1 MVIPRQWREGW
12 MWGRFEGPAW
22 GRIKE
27 KAMLTRS
34 KVYFDWAQSR
44 QDHFGHDETLDN
56 GAQLDIRARVAA
68 HGDTQLFVGAYGAD
82 GRMLME
88 EYHPVMDNMTAQQ
101 AISWGTERAKSMA
114 SAVKA

>member
-1 MVIPRQWREGW
+1 
-12 MWGRFEGPAW
+12 
-22 GRIKE
+22 
-27 KAMLTRS
+27 MLTRS
-34 KVYFDWAQSR
+34 KVYFDWAQSS
-44 QDHFGHDETLDN
+44 QDHFGHKDTLDN
-56 GAQLDIRARVAA
+56 GTQLDIRARVAA

-88 EYHPVMDNMTAQQ
+88 EYHPAMDNMTAQQ